1 MRIDVHSH
9 FFPPEYF
16 REVFGRSD
24 ADLVMQDDKGE
35 EVLFGLTEPSWD
47 LDLRLSH
54 MEEAG
59 VSAQVL
65 SLTSPNV
72 YFPDERKSCDLS
84 VVCNDAYADI
94 CRNNPGRFY
103 FFASVPLVSVEK
115 AIDELHRAMT
125 LPGMKGVVLGTN
137 VLDRPLSSPEFTPFF
152 ETLDSLRLPLFLH
165 PMNTTGREAMREF
178 ALEVLV
184 GFPFETTLAITRM
197 VFSGLM
203 ERFPHFDV
211 ILAHMG
217 GAVPYLCERI
227 DYGFT
232 DFPECREK
240 IPKPPGEYFRSFYYD
255 TALSY
260 GRPTLDCVSAFAGPE
275 RILFGTDY
283 PFGMEKKLHCLT
295 VEGVQGS
302 GLGPEEREK
311 VYGEN
316 AKRVLSI
323 DP

>member
-1 MRIDVHSH
+1 MRVDVHAH

-16 REVFGRSD
+16 REVFGRSR
-24 ADLVMQDDKGE
+24 ADLVMQDEEGK

-59 VSAQVL
+59 VRAQVL

-72 YFPDERKSCDLS
+72 YFPDEAKSCDLA
-84 VVCNDAYADI
+84 VLCNDAYAEI
-94 CRNNPGRFY
+94 CRKNPGRFF
-103 FFASVPLVSVEK
+103 FFASVPLVSAQK
-115 AIDELHRAMT
+115 AVDELHRAAA
-125 LPGMKGVVLGTN
+125 LPGMKGVMLGTN
-137 VLDRPLSSPEFTPFF
+137 VLDRPLSSPEFVPFF
-152 ETLDSLRLPLFLH
+152 EALDRLGLPLYLH

-184 GFPFETTLAITRM
+184 GFPAETTLAITRM

-217 GAVPYLCERI
+217 GTVPFLCERI

-232 DFPECREK
+232 DFPECRRH
-240 IPKPPGEYFRSFYYD
+240 IPKPPSEYFRGFYYD

-260 GRPTLDCVSAFAGPE
+260 GRPTVRCVAEFAGPGH
-275 RILFGTDY
+275 ILFGTDY

-295 VEGVQGS
+295 VEGVERS
-302 GLGPEEREK
+302 GLSPEDREK
-311 VYGEN
+311 VYWGT
-316 AKRVLSI
+316 AQGVLKIPS
-323 DP
+323 

>member
-1 MRIDVHSH
+1 MRIDVHTH

-16 REVFGRSD
+16 RQVFGRSQ
-24 ADLVMQDDKGE
+24 AQVVMQDDKGE
-35 EVLFGLTEPSWD
+35 DVLFGLTEPGWD

-59 VSAQVL
+59 VDVQVL

-72 YFPDERKSCDLS
+72 YFPDEQKSCHLAS
-84 VVCNDAYADI
+84 LCNDTYAEI
-94 CRNNPGRFY
+94 CRKNPGRFF
-103 FFASVPLVSVEK
+103 FFASVPLVNVQK
-115 AIDELHRAMT
+115 ALEELHRAAD
-125 LPGMKGVVLGTN
+125 LHGMKGVILGTN
-137 VLDRPLSSPEFTPFF
+137 VLERPLNSPEFIPFF
-152 ETLDSLRLPLFLH
+152 EALDRLRLPLFLH
-165 PMNTTGREAMREF
+165 PMNAAGRQAMKEL
-178 ALEVLV
+178 ALEVLI
-184 GFPFETTLAITRM
+184 GFPAETTLAITRM

-217 GAVPYLCERI
+217 GAIPFLYERI

-232 DFPECREK
+232 DFPECRQH
-240 IPKPPGEYFRSFYYD
+240 IQKPPSEYFRRCYYD

-260 GRPTLDCVSAFAGPE
+260 GRPTLACGAAFAGPD

-295 VEGVQGS
+295 VKGVENS
-302 GLGPEEREK
+302 GLSPQEREGI
-311 VYGEN
+311 YGET
-316 AKRVLSI
+316 AKRLLKI
-323 DP
+323 P